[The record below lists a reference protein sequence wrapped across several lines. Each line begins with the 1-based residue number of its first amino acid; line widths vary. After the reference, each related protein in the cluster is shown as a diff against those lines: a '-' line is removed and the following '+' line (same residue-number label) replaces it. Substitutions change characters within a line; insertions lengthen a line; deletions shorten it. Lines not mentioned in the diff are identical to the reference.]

1 MPPDEYAKMLQNIRT
16 FYFQNSKVR
25 YKDIIQLF
33 NEAKVLCSDI
43 YFIHM
48 VKKVS
53 AQPIFVYNF
62 EYKVSGTIANLFYK
76 TTWTSVMT
84 SLALR
89 HAGRQG
95 LFSENKIN
103 SHKNSLTILFLII
116 DFPCKHA
123 GNR

>member
-33 NEAKVLCSDI
+33 NEAKVLCSDV
-43 YFIHM
+43 YFIQM

-62 EYKVSGTIANLFYK
+62 EYKVSGTLANLFYK
-76 TTWTSVMT
+76 STWTSVMT

-95 LFSENKIN
+95 LSSENKILTAK
-103 SHKNSLTILFLII
+103 SQKIYIYIFKNT
-116 DFPCKHA
+116 
-123 GNR
+123 

>member
-1 MPPDEYAKMLQNIRT
+1 MDMPPDEYAKMLQNIRT

-25 YKDIIQLF
+25 YKDIVQLL
-33 NEAKVLCSDI
+33 NEAKVLCSDV

-48 VKKVS
+48 IKKVS
-53 AQPIFVYNF
+53 AQPIFVYSF

-76 TTWTSVMT
+76 SSWKSVMT

-95 LFSENKIN
+95 LFL
-103 SHKNSLTILFLII
+103 SLIHI
-116 DFPCKHA
+116 
-123 GNR
+123 